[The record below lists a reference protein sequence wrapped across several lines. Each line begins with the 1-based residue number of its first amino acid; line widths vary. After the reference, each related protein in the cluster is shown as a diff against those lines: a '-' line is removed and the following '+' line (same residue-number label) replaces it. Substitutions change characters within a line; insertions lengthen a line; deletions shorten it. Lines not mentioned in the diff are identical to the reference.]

1 MASYNFFM
9 PHQSFVVNLKI
20 CKRYKKLRIINDQ
33 WDKDSF
39 VSKTCRTIQKC
50 SKQLFRKNVNTI
62 KGDPFMNTYIIY
74 FVSVINCYVSAQ
86 LIFDHFKIN
95 FNSTYSKK
103 WIYNIV
109 TIFRRSLNWNYKS
122 FLITLF

>member
-1 MASYNFFM
+1 
-9 PHQSFVVNLKI
+9 
-20 CKRYKKLRIINDQ
+20 
-33 WDKDSF
+33 
-39 VSKTCRTIQKC
+39 
-50 SKQLFRKNVNTI
+50 
-62 KGDPFMNTYIIY
+62 MNTYIIY

-109 TIFRRSLNWNYKS
+109 TIS
-122 FLITLF
+122 